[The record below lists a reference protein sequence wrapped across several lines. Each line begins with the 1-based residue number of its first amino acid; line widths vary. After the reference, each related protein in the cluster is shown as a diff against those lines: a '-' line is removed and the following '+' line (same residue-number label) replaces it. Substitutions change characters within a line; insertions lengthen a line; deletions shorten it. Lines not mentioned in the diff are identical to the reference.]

1 MTEFTSLPVIDLH
14 PLIEHPS
21 SQAADAVV
29 QSIGQACREVGFFY
43 VTGHGVSQELQDRMQ
58 TLAAQFFAQPEVSA
72 VLLDGRALNPA
83 RYAQFA
89 LKFLFSH

>member
-1 MTEFTSLPVIDLH
+1 MTEFTSLPVIDLS

-29 QSIGQACREVGFFY
+29 QSIGKACREVGFFY

-58 TLAAQFFAQPEVSA
+58 KLAAEFFAQPEVS
-72 VLLDGRALNPA
+72 D
-83 RYAQFA
+83 
-89 LKFLFSH
+89 FSVHRQATAYTTMPSCGTTV